1 MAKARTIVAVTEF
14 SSDLRSLPKP
24 GIRAH
29 ARIFCMRCG
38 RHHNL
43 HWEEFKNALDIER
56 VTAHRP
62 HHPGAGMK
70 TPTSLQEIIDI
81 YAFKY
86 CDRESDAD
94 GYDYRCL
101 DAASPRQLKQAA
113 PAAQFRWFLV
123 SGQLVADG
131 RTIPILTG
139 AHAADL
145 PAGDAGRAE
154 VAERMR
160 RTVAAG
166 SGDPTARWQ
175 DLQLIELP
183 IDAKQAPNLA

>member
-43 HWEEFKNALDIER
+43 HWGEFKNALDIER

-62 HHPGAGMK
+62 YHPGAGMK
-70 TPTSLQEIIDI
+70 TRTSLQEIIDI

-86 CDRESDAD
+86 CDRESDGD
-94 GYDYRCL
+94 GYDYTCL
-101 DAASPRQLKQAA
+101 DAASPRLLMKIEKIIGKSAQAGFA
-113 PAAQFRWFLV
+113 
-123 SGQLVADG
+123 
-131 RTIPILTG
+131 T
-139 AHAADL
+139 
-145 PAGDAGRAE
+145 
-154 VAERMR
+154 VAEGFSP
-160 RTVAAG
+160 TVGRPRAKALG
-166 SGDPTARWQ
+166 YCHEGR
-175 DLQLIELP
+175 LRGLYP
-183 IDAKQAPNLA
+183 I

>member
-1 MAKARTIVAVTEF
+1 
-14 SSDLRSLPKP
+14 
-24 GIRAH
+24 
-29 ARIFCMRCG
+29 
-38 RHHNL
+38 
-43 HWEEFKNALDIER
+43 
-56 VTAHRP
+56 
-62 HHPGAGMK
+62 MK

-86 CDRESDAD
+86 CDRESDGD

-160 RTVAAG
+160 RTVAAD

-175 DLQLIELP
+175 DLQVIELP